1 MSLVSKI
8 SVKELNKKIRLA
20 HSDSKKIDYFYRRF
34 VATESFSLE
43 RPETCTIYSP
53 DMENGKSP
61 SRLSFCSLSVLRI
74 IFGRYHSPVSACLV
88 NYRRKSGKLSAYAR
102 PINRWSVSTSSR
114 YNEHSADIGRQLIP
128 LCQYSFYMINYR
140 GARMCSVCSFASDS
154 GHPEIYQ

>member
-1 MSLVSKI
+1 MRLVSKI

-61 SRLSFCSLSVLRI
+61 SRLSFCS
-74 IFGRYHSPVSACLV
+74 F
-88 NYRRKSGKLSAYAR
+88 
-102 PINRWSVSTSSR
+102 
-114 YNEHSADIGRQLIP
+114 
-128 LCQYSFYMINYR
+128 
-140 GARMCSVCSFASDS
+140 CSFADNFRPISQS
-154 GHPEIYQ
+154 SIGMSV